1 MKEKLKKLEKYE
13 AEERNSEFMIYPV
26 YHREGYGWQQD
37 NPEGTDGVV
46 QYYTMYEE
54 FDHGGEGAEIIA
66 FGPTMIDEMSAIV
79 RYLNE
84 REGEE

>member
-1 MKEKLKKLEKYE
+1 M
-13 AEERNSEFMIYPV
+13 SDTSWFVIFPV
-26 YHREGYGWQQD
+26 YHREGYGYQQD

-54 FDHGGEGAEIIA
+54 FDDGGEGAEIIA
-66 FGPTMIDEMSAIV
+66 FGPTMIDEMSTIV

-84 REGEE
+84 RGEEDE